1 MNVTKN
7 VKFQK
12 EVDVDKGPYKPDDGY
27 RRHSKSLAK
36 NAITAAIKS
45 MEEAENPIKNIDWIT
60 QGEFT
65 EERGRKQIEDFISNW
80 EYQGRWVHYTEF
92 LKREDVFHS
101 FHYIYCVHWSIP
113 TARRPIARTTAS
125 VYFTIKINTNKPPD
139 TPIDV
144 SYVFESHSLVHRPGM
159 THFQEKCLRDIIEAK
174 YILMNSNIFQ
184 FNSVRIFQN
193 ILGIDFSSDFVGCLR
208 NFQLDL
214 KPLDTASASF
224 GVSPCLDGSLE
235 KGIYF
240 SQEGGHVILA
250 NSVLLGPEFKLVFSI
265 RPRSLTGI
273 LFHIGSQPRE
283 LLCVYMET
291 GKVTASVGSEAGGIL
306 TSVTP
311 KQSLCDGQWHSVT
324 VTIKQHILH
333 LKLDA
338 DYSSTAGRH
347 PPSPLP
353 ARRSICTLEVSQL
366 I

>member
-1 MNVTKN
+1 MMDTEDTQNITELALAVAKN
-7 VKFQK
+7 VI
-12 EVDVDKGPYKPDDGY
+12 
-27 RRHSKSLAK
+27 A
-36 NAITAAIKS
+36 AAIKFV
-45 MEEAENPIKNIDWIT
+45 EEAKKPIKNIDWIT

-65 EERGRKQIEDFISNW
+65 EERGRKQIEDFVSHW
-80 EYQGRWVHYTEF
+80 KYHGHWVHYTEF
-92 LKREDVFHS
+92 LKREDVIHS

-113 TARRPIARTTAS
+113 TARRPIPRISAS

-144 SYVFESHSLVHRPGM
+144 SYVFESHSVVH
-159 THFQEKCLRDIIEAK
+159 
-174 YILMNSNIFQ
+174 S
-184 FNSVRIFQN
+184 
-193 ILGIDFSSDFVGCLR
+193 FVGCLR

-265 RPRSLTGI
+265 RPKSLTGI
-273 LFHIGSQPRE
+273 LFHIRSQPRE
-283 LLCVYMET
+283 LLCVYMEA
-291 GKVTASVGSEAGGIL
+291 GKVMASVGSEAGGIL

-311 KQSLCDGQWHSVT
+311 KQSLCDRQWHSVT

-353 ARRSICTLEVSQL
+353 TRRSICTLEVSQL

>member
-1 MNVTKN
+1 MMDTEDTQNVT
-7 VKFQK
+7 
-12 EVDVDKGPYKPDDGY
+12 ELALA
-27 RRHSKSLAK
+27 LAK
-36 NAITAAIKS
+36 NAIAAAIKS

-92 LKREDVFHS
+92 LKREDAIHS
-101 FHYIYCVHWSIP
+101 FQYIYCVHWSVP

-125 VYFTIKINTNKPPD
+125 VYFTIKIDRNKPPD

-144 SYVFESHSLVHRPGM
+144 SYVFESHSLVH
-159 THFQEKCLRDIIEAK
+159 
-174 YILMNSNIFQ
+174 S
-184 FNSVRIFQN
+184 
-193 ILGIDFSSDFVGCLR
+193 FVGCLR

-283 LLCVYMET
+283 LLCVYMEA